1 MKSMEGVRRVTNRME
16 LIQGLRSKLLKAR
29 LASIVLA
36 AVVIALSLTVAV
48 LYKDLKEAKATINN
62 YQKIEVELNTEIKEL
77 ESNLD
82 DANAEIDRLN
92 SFDNKINVA
101 FELEDIVREAVGGIE
116 STTKTLRYQ
125 VKENYSIV
133 TNINIV
139 DYVLDETTGEVV
151 KVIEDNQDMYVVYV
165 ANGETAQ
172 ELEQSIGKGYYTGS
186 KGYTDII
193 SNYVNTLLVRH
204 DSK

>member
-29 LASIVLA
+29 LTSIVLA

-62 YQKIEVELNTEIKEL
+62 YQKIEVELNAEIKEL

-116 STTKTLRYQ
+116 PTTKTLRYQ
-125 VKENYSIV
+125 VKDTYSIV

-172 ELEQSIGKGYYTGS
+172 ELEHSIGKGYYTGS

-193 SNYVNTLLVRH
+193 SDYVNTLLVRH